1 MVRQAL
7 LAAVAAAAAAAAVV
21 LLLLLLLLLVLS
33 GTAPVASNDTCLSGY
48 LLLPHGNKLFCSV
61 TCHHMQ
67 HSQNCS
73 FASPVPR
80 FNVQRH
86 TSTSTADTTRDEETW
101 GDGTPLQQ
109 HFGLVHLNPEP

>member
-1 MVRQAL
+1 MVRQAM
-7 LAAVAAAAAAAAVV
+7 LAAVVAAVV
-21 LLLLLLLLLVLS
+21 LLLLLRLLLLVLS
-33 GTAPVASNDTCLSGY
+33 GTAPVASNDSCLSGY
-48 LLLPHGNKLFCSV
+48 LLLPHGNKLLRSV

-86 TSTSTADTTRDEETW
+86 TSTSTAGTMRDEETW
-101 GDGTPLQQ
+101 GDGAPLQH
-109 HFGLVHLNPEP
+109 HFGIVHLNPEP